1 MADPKK
7 KGGSKGLTILGLL
20 LLVVLVA
27 GIAGFMNP
35 DLPVVGPLVRKFFTV
50 GAEKLDKSGVY
61 TVKVTSVVL
70 SPEEFSEGENLDIQ
84 VTVEHVDA
92 EGKSKTLWESKQ
104 YGARKAKVGKDPL
117 TATWTDRPFEM
128 EWRAGDKLLVK
139 VWDRAGL
146 GSTEV
151 CVWEVAGSDSFP
163 LKGAHTFEKVKGK
176 TPRPGGTNQI
186 VFEAER
192 KGDLPATQ

>member
-1 MADPKK
+1 MGDPKK
-7 KGGSKGLTILGLL
+7 KGGSKGLTLLGLL
-20 LLVVLVA
+20 LLVVLAAGVA
-27 GIAGFMNP
+27 GFLNP
-35 DLPVVGPLVRKFFTV
+35 ELPVVGPLVRTFFKV

-84 VTVEHVDA
+84 VTVESVNAD
-92 EGKSKTLWESKQ
+92 GKTRLLWESKQ
-104 YGARKAKVGKDPL
+104 FGARKAKVGKDPL
-117 TATWTDRPFEM
+117 TANWLDRPFDM
-128 EWRAGDKLLVK
+128 EWRAGDKLVVK

-146 GSTEV
+146 GSTEL
-151 CVWEVAGSDSFP
+151 CVWEISSGEAFP

-186 VFEAER
+186 VFEASR
-192 KGDLPATQ
+192 KGDLPPAQ